1 MLGLFIMQAFSD
13 IFAVC
18 KFLVKLAI
26 VAALMLA
33 PYALDASM
41 DKWLGNSL
49 PPTCETEKKP

>member
-1 MLGLFIMQAFSD
+1 MQAFSD